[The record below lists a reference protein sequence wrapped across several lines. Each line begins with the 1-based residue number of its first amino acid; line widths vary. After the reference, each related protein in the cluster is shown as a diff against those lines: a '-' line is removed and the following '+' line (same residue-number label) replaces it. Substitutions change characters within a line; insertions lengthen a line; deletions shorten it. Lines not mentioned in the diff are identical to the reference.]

1 MNINILNEYLKL
13 NGIQKK
19 IDSTI
24 AKLITIDIYQCIRCD
39 NFPQILIDF
48 FEKQRKK
55 FLKNNYKLTSEFGEL
70 RDIFLDIDKK
80 SNPQKLYNFIEK
92 KLPKDIFISTNDFI
106 KLLDFYTDKN
116 IGIKNNSYLIIY
128 DLNYENVSL
137 IYDLSKINDIEKILK
152 KMKTDFIDYKKNFEN
167 KIQKIEAGIYTLKNV
182 LPIDEINFL
191 KKQINLISKID
202 KFLINIYI
210 KKLTNRFQFLC
221 EKGNFE
227 KLSDFIKKNEKFNFS
242 KFFENGENCCTL
254 LAKCNPRII
263 PNILGLLPKLTAI
276 ELCLYQNQ
284 NNQTV
289 KDILELDAKRH
300 KKILCIINR
309 IIAGK
314 SSNYDRNLEIMADLT
329 SQLKKKIGI
338 KKAFETVLKN
348 GNKLNSDFESDIRI
362 SIKQNKINLN
372 KEEDLEYFINKHIV

>member
-1 MNINILNEYLKL
+1 MNINVLNEYLKL

>member
-1 MNINILNEYLKL
+1 MNINVLNEYLKL

-242 KFFENGENCCTL
+242 KTFENGENCCTL
-254 LAKCNPRII
+254 LAKCNPQII
-263 PNILGLLPKLTAI
+263 PKILNLLPKITVI
-276 ELCLYQNQ
+276 ELCLFQNK

-289 KDILELDAKRH
+289 KDILEKDAKH
-300 KKILCIINR
+300 YKKILFIINR
-309 IIAGK
+309 IIEGK
-314 SSNYDRNLEIMADLT
+314 SSNYDKNLEIMADLT
-329 SQLKKKIGI
+329 FKLKEKIGL

-348 GNKLNSDFESDIRI
+348 GNKLNPNFESDVQI

-372 KEEDLEYFINKHIV
+372 KEEDLEYFINKYIV